1 MTDVSSAC
9 GSWYSSDSSP
19 RLTLQAYRMPAGYV
33 AAARAQHTPALL
45 YEASRKDLR
54 PRSEDR
60 APTYGGPE

>member
-9 GSWYSSDSSP
+9 GSWYSSDSNP
-19 RLTLQAYRMPAGYV
+19 QLTLQAYRMPAGYA

-45 YEASRKDLR
+45 YEASKDLR

-60 APTYGGPE
+60 APTYEGPE